1 MCYYKG
7 KVCLADLDN
16 LPEPDVLAEEIV
28 QNLERAPDRFKA
40 IIAQL
45 KK

>member
-16 LPEPDVLAEEIV
+16 PDVLAEEIV